1 MNFRTATLAGQQ
13 DGSMLEKQSNFL
25 SERLAYMVGL
35 RMRNRRGNVPVVFF

>member
-25 SERLAYMVGL
+25 HKRLAYMERL
-35 RMRNRRGNVPVVFF
+35 RMRIEGATYL